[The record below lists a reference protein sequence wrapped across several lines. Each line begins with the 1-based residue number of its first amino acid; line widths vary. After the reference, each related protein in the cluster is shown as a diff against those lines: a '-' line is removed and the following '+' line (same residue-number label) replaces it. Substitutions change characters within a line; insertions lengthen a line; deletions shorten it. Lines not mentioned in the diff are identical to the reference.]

1 MDDNKIIAAI
11 LTAPILSK
19 LGGDDLPPDVAVS
32 VYEEVLSSL
41 KKREKNNEE

>member
-1 MDDNKIIAAI
+1 MDDNKIVAAI
-11 LTAPILSK
+11 LTAPILTK

-41 KKREKNNEE
+41 KKREKNDVK